1 MVQETHATLSTNQ
14 IIRKLKPIITWAFVF
29 SRTSDNLLVFN
40 KLKFSL
46 LVVTPH
52 LRLGWFP
59 DTVEKFTRERLFLAQ
74 FDANEV
80 VFPMIKSKSN
90 TTVIMCVNPPTI
102 LDLVRMLTN

>member
-14 IIRKLKPIITWAFVF
+14 IIRKLKPIITWAFAF

-40 KLKFSL
+40 NLKFS
-46 LVVTPH
+46 
-52 LRLGWFP
+52 

-74 FDANEV
+74 FDANEAV
-80 VFPMIKSKSN
+80 IPMIKSKSN
-90 TTVIMCVNPPTI
+90 TTVIMCINPPTI